1 MFSTLFCAN
10 QCFVDVNALLAAI
23 LHNLYVFMLSDA
35 FGAKK
40 CRGSA
45 EEVPRSAEEVP
56 RKCRGVPRKHIKI
69 NKTLIRAKKC

>member
-1 MFSTLFCAN
+1 
-10 QCFVDVNALLAAI
+10 
-23 LHNLYVFMLSDA
+23 MLSDA

-56 RKCRGVPRKHIKI
+56 RKCRGVPRSAEEAYKNQQNTDLRKKVL
-69 NKTLIRAKKC
+69 KTLKSIKTQQKCYETHK

>member
-1 MFSTLFCAN
+1 
-10 QCFVDVNALLAAI
+10 
-23 LHNLYVFMLSDA
+23 MLSDA

-69 NKTLIRAKKC
+69 NKTLICAKSVENIEIKQNTTKML